1 MWSDLYSSNLVNITK
16 KRALD
21 KFQARLPIGLIIS
34 WLTNWKRGSFIV
46 FTFHKFQVET
56 SWRGPWRIEHEK
68 SKILIGQKMS
78 ALTLTTHPYL
88 DIT

>member
-1 MWSDLYSSNLVNITK
+1 MSSSNLVNITK

-21 KFQARLPIGLIIS
+21 KFQARVPIGLIIS

-68 SKILIGQKMS
+68 VQNSYWPENVCIDSNNSSMFRY
-78 ALTLTTHPYL
+78 YL
-88 DIT
+88 